1 MKKPRYRPV
10 ANDVW
15 FRAPTWV
22 ACCDCGL
29 VHRVEYRMKRGAVQ
43 LRVQRDA
50 RKTAATRRQMRARQQ
65 KS

>member
-1 MKKPRYRPV
+1 MKKRRYRPV
-10 ANDVW
+10 ATDVW
-15 FRAPTWV
+15 FHAPRWL